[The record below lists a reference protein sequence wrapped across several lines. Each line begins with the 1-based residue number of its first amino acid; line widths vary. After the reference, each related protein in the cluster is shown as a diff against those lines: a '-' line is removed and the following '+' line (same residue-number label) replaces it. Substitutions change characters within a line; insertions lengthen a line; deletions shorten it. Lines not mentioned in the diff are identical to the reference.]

1 MRGEWSEDA
10 ARKLCGIAVGLI
22 LLCLAVVADGAAGHF
37 GVWRPHDLGTAG
49 NVLLWTFLALG
60 FLFALD
66 KGIPREGRWSYRLW
80 LLRKVLLIALLAAVA
95 VLAYL
100 R

>member
-1 MRGEWSEDA
+1 MRSEWTEDA
-10 ARKLCGIAVGLI
+10 ARKLCAVAAGLI
-22 LLCLAVVADGAAGHF
+22 FLCLAVVADGVAGRF
-37 GVWRPHDLGTAG
+37 GVWQPHDLGTAG
-49 NVLLWTFLALG
+49 NIVIWTFLALG

-80 LLRKVLLIALLAAVA
+80 LLRKILLAALLAAVA

-100 R
+100 Q